1 MNISELVRSRH
12 TCKAYDPQRPLS
24 EEQLAQLQAI
34 LRYSPSSVNSQPWH
48 FFLVTSEA
56 GKAKLVPALTEH
68 NMEKVRSAP
77 LTVVIATKTELDDAH
92 LQALLAQEDR
102 DGRFGGNEEA
112 KKGADGARRYYVGLN
127 STSAQKQQE
136 WMARQAYIALGFL
149 LMGAAT
155 LELDATPIEGFFPE
169 KLDAALG
176 LTELGLK
183 SVVVASVG
191 YGSEQDFNAAL
202 PKSRLPAE
210 QVLTRL

>member
-1 MNISELVRSRH
+1 MKIAELVRTRH

-24 EEQLAQLQAI
+24 EEQLAELQAI
-34 LRYSPSSVNSQPWH
+34 LRFSPSSVNSQPWH
-48 FFLVTSEA
+48 FFLVSSEA

-68 NMEKVRSAP
+68 NMEKVRCAP

-92 LQALLAQEDR
+92 LQALLAQEEL

-127 STSAQKQQE
+127 STPPQKQQE

-155 LELDATPIEGFFPE
+155 LDLDATPIEGFFPE

-176 LTELGLK
+176 LTEQGLK
-183 SVVVASVG
+183 SVVVASIG
-191 YGSEQDFNAAL
+191 HRSAQDFNATL

-210 QVLTRL
+210 QLITRL